1 MSEGVVVGVCPA
13 CGKSNNI
20 AGVTEADAKADAS
33 RFSECR
39 IDVSCDHCGVEHRLY
54 EFVER
59 QRKIERK
66 RAQEQAAAKLR
77 ASLESAKT
85 QRRKSED
92 RTARGQVRENAYASD
107 EERYHD
113 AVMAGP
119 KPAKPTAQPSRRPAP
134 PQTEHA
140 DFGDLVS
147 ILREQTMHLKRMRSH
162 LLVCRIA
169 AFVYLI
175 PFIVLCIA
183 LIFGGTAALITA
195 VRRTLGV

>member
-85 QRRKSED
+85 QRRDRED
-92 RTARGQVRENAYASD
+92 RPARGQMREDVYASD
-107 EERYHD
+107 DERRD
-113 AVMAGP
+113 EPATVGP
-119 KPAKPTAQPSRRPAP
+119 KPTAQPTQRPAP
-134 PQTEHA
+134 PRTEQTDLA
-140 DFGDLVS
+140 DLVS
-147 ILREQTMHLKRMRSH
+147 ILREQTIHLKRMRSH

-183 LIFGGTAALITA
+183 LIFGGTAALIAA